1 MKNKGFTLV
10 EMLAV
15 IALLAI
21 IGTITAVS
29 VKNIKKNQ
37 DEENKLNIIS
47 AIMTGARNYI
57 TENNTPLSSNN
68 IPTEDN
74 YIYISDL
81 RNGGYVDFDI
91 EKYPEYYFKTED
103 AFNNYTITTSKT
115 TTDVLYKKRNIRWTY
130 GKVCNNKLKYEVIYD
145 YFSKSKYK
153 REVDMAKISDCGCLG
168 QSERDN
174 SFKLCDADH
183 SNPLNENDTTCG
195 WDTNGIYRCTNGTT
209 NPSKNLNEDKEKGRS
224 N

>member
-57 TENNTPLSSNN
+57 TEKN
-68 IPTEDN
+68 IPLAPNGKSTD
-74 YIYISDL
+74 YIFNHPQHQISLKDL
-81 RNGGYVDFDI
+81 KNGGYVDFDV
-91 EKYPEYYFKTED
+91 EKYPEYYFT
-103 AFNNYTITTSKT
+103 
-115 TTDVLYKKRNIRWTY
+115 KKSDIEKYQKKEEISDSDIRWTY
-130 GKVCNNKLKYEVIYD
+130 GRVCGNNLKYEIIYD
-145 YFSKSKYK
+145 YFGWKSDGSYGF
-153 REVDMAKISDCGCLG
+153 RNFSMTDCGCLE
-168 QSERDN
+168 QSGRDK
-174 SFKLCDADH
+174 SFKLC
-183 SNPLNENDTTCG
+183 ENSDNNGGKTCG
-195 WDTNGIYRCTNGTT
+195 WDTNGIYSCTDGTT
-209 NPSKNLNEDKEKGRS
+209 DTNKNLNEDKEKGRS

>member
-68 IPTEDN
+68 RLTEDN

-91 EKYPEYYFKTED
+91 EKYPEYYFNNEG
-103 AFNNYTITTSKT
+103 AFNNYTITTST
-115 TTDVLYKKRNIRWTY
+115 TATDVLYKKRNIRWTY
-130 GKVCNNKLKYEVIYD
+130 GKVCNNNSLKYEVIYD
-145 YFSKSKYK
+145 YFSKSTYK
-153 REVDMAKISDCGCLG
+153 KEDDMAKISDCGCLE
-168 QSERDN
+168 QSGRDK
-174 SFKLCDADH
+174 SFKLC
-183 SNPLNENDTTCG
+183 ENNTDGKTCG
-195 WDTNGIYRCTNGTT
+195 WDTNGIYSCTDGTT